1 MPKPIIQIR
10 DLRGQSSALEER
22 AAQEETPS
30 EVTEVVRE
38 IIAAIRDRGDKAV
51 TEFTQKFD
59 RAAIDPSRFEV
70 GKDEIQEA
78 YGQVSP
84 EVMGSLEKAKANIE
98 AFHSRH
104 RRESWLEEFEGGVR
118 MGEQVTPIDRVGV
131 YVPGGLAF
139 YPSSVLM
146 TIVPAKIAGCEEI
159 CMVSPPSYKG
169 GTIHPAVLAAA
180 DLAGATRIFR
190 VGGAQA
196 VAALAY
202 GTETIPRVDKI
213 VGPGNI
219 YVTIAKRMV
228 TGLVGIDKEA
238 GPSEVIGIAD
248 DSARADWIAWDLMS
262 QSEHEEFARAI
273 LITDSESLAGEVKKE
288 LGKAVSDHPRKE
300 ILLKSLGNL
309 GEILLVDSIDRA
321 VEISNQRA
329 PEHLH
334 IVTRDPES
342 LLGQIKHAGA
352 VFLGPF
358 SPVAVGDYIA
368 GPNHVLPTEGQA
380 RFASPL
386 SVDDFVKVSSVVIY
400 TEEQLKRD
408 GPDVIRLA
416 ELEGLPSHAE
426 SIRARLRSN
435 DR

>member
-1 MPKPIIQIR
+1 
-10 DLRGQSSALEER
+10 
-22 AAQEETPS
+22 
-30 EVTEVVRE
+30 
-38 IIAAIRDRGDKAV
+38 
-51 TEFTQKFD
+51 
-59 RAAIDPSRFEV
+59 
-70 GKDEIQEA
+70 
-78 YGQVSP
+78 
-84 EVMGSLEKAKANIE
+84 
-98 AFHSRH
+98 
-104 RRESWLEEFEGGVR
+104 

-131 YVPGGLAF
+131 YVPGGQAF

-159 CMVSPPSYKG
+159 CMVSPPSYEG
-169 GTIHPAVLAAA
+169 GPIHPAVLAAA

-190 VGGAQA
+190 MGGAQA

-238 GPSEVIGIAD
+238 GPSEVIVIAD

-262 QSEHEEFARAI
+262 QSEHEEFARSI

-288 LGKAVSDHPRKE
+288 LEKAVSDHPRKE

-329 PEHLH
+329 PEHLY
-334 IVTRDPES
+334 IMARKAES
-342 LLGQIKHAGA
+342 VLDQIKHAGA

-426 SIRARLRSN
+426 SIRVILRSN